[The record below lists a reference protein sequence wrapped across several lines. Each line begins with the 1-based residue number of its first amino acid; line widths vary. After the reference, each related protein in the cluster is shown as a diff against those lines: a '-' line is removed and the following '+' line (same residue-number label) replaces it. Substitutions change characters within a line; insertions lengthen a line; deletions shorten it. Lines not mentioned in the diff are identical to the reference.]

1 MSTHRLALALSL
13 VVLVAAS
20 KAGALDKSARLR
32 TGILP
37 SPGVTLSS
45 SDVILL
51 GGSPN
56 VWLDKQ
62 GNVAPKNYA
71 SPEKTRSHTI
81 TIGGN
86 GFILQRQGGGF
97 TLEMPGGG
105 SARLTRKGMGFQP
118 IPLGLPDRRKY
129 VLAFPMAGTSS
140 IAYRS
145 GTVQTGKVDGKTLAI
160 YDDNTDGFYT
170 TDDTF
175 QVGRSLVFA
184 PITGH
189 FATSSSVY
197 EFGDISRDGSRVAY
211 SRYSGDTGKLSLR
224 CNAATFVAHAA
235 FGSEDADLNVVLTSR
250 GRPVKVIP
258 GSYTLLYG
266 LAYSPTK
273 RKAYAGI
280 VPRGLAP
287 TEVTKGG
294 SAKAV
299 IGGPFRLEFTH
310 GVQGNK
316 LTVSPSAIKL
326 KGNAGEEYV
335 SFKWQGAP
343 RVKIA
348 SGGVVLSS
356 GSMEFG

>member
-1 MSTHRLALALSL
+1 MPTHRLALALSL

-20 KAGALDKSARLR
+20 KAGALDESARLR

-37 SPGVTLSS
+37 SPEVTLSS
-45 SDVILL
+45 SDVL
-51 GGSPN
+51 SPTFPR
-56 VWLDKQ
+56 VRLDKY
-62 GNVAPKNYA
+62 GNVGPKNYV
-71 SPEKTRSHTI
+71 SLEKTRSHTI
-81 TIGGN
+81 TIAGN
-86 GFILQRQGGGF
+86 GFILQRQGGSF
-97 TLEMPGGG
+97 ALKVPGGG
-105 SARLTRKGMGFQP
+105 SAKLRRKGAGFQP
-118 IPLGLPDRRKY
+118 IPLALPGRRKY
-129 VLAFPMAGTSS
+129 MLVFPMTSTSS

-145 GTVQTGKVDGKTLAI
+145 GTVQKGKVGGKDLTL

-184 PITGH
+184 PIDGH

-197 EFGDISRDGSRVAY
+197 ELGDISRDGSQVTY
-211 SRYSGDTGKLSLR
+211 SGYSGDTGKLSLR
-224 CNAATFVAHAA
+224 CNAAALVAHVA
-235 FGSEDADLNVVLTSR
+235 FGSKDADLNLVLTSS

-258 GSYTLLYG
+258 GSYALLYG
-266 LAYSPTK
+266 LAYSSTK
-273 RKAYAGI
+273 RKVCAGI
-280 VPRGLAP
+280 VPGDLAP

-294 SAKAV
+294 STKAM

-316 LTVSPSAIKL
+316 LTVSPSTIKL

-343 RVKIA
+343 RIKIT
-348 SGGVVLSS
+348 SGSAVLSA
-356 GSMEFG
+356 GSMEYG